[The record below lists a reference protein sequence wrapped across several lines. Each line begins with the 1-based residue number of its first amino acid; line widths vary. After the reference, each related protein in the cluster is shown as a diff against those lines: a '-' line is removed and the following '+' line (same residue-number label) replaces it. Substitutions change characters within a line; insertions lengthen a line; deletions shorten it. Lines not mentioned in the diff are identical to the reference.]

1 MANSEPDVIFYNGKI
16 TTLDENHPE
25 VMAIAL
31 TGGFV
36 SAIGSDKEI
45 HALAKPDTKMIDLR
59 DERAIPGLND
69 SHLHLIRGGL
79 NYNMEL
85 RLGWGTQSGG
95 CAGDAENPS

>member
-45 HALAKPDTKMIDLR
+45 HALAFCMRPWLR
-59 DERAIPGLND
+59 D
-69 SHLHLIRGGL
+69 
-79 NYNMEL
+79 
-85 RLGWGTQSGG
+85 
-95 CAGDAENPS
+95 PSCR